1 MHMDWGGVKLQEA
14 STTINYASHRCFLPS
29 LNENT
34 PLDGKSA
41 PVQVGQGGQ
50 SSLSVNETPNRTFNN
65 VDRKIRTL
73 YLP

>member
-41 PVQVGQGGQ
+41 PVQVGQGDRRFL
-50 SSLSVNETPNRTFNN
+50 SLNEAPNTISNN
-65 VDRKIRTL
+65 VDRKIKNL
-73 YLP
+73 YIL